1 MGRRGTGGRMTR
13 LGGLSLGSLSLCTV
27 LAVLLLARGAP
38 AQPPAAP
45 VPPAPPVP
53 PASAEPSLVEE
64 GHEVITLA
72 SGMGFTEGP
81 VWDPVHARVIF
92 SDIPAGRLMQ
102 WDARAGL
109 RVLREAAQ
117 PNGNAFD
124 REGRLLTCQHGARN
138 LVRTRAGGMQATGEV
153 EVLAER
159 HAGRRL
165 NSPNDLALADDGSVW
180 FTDPPWGL
188 KEPHELPGHWVFRWV
203 PPGAARD
210 GQAAQPARLEAV
222 ITDLAMPN
230 GIAFAPDG
238 TRLWVADTGGSARH
252 PDPALRR
259 TPPAIHAYALLE
271 DGRLGERLLSIPARS
286 DGMKV
291 DVQGHL
297 YTTDGA
303 ISVWRPDGTLRERIA
318 MPEPPANL
326 CFGDADGM
334 TLFITARTSLYALR
348 MRLPGARLL
357 PAPASPP
364 PSPSTV
370 PPITPR

>member
-1 MGRRGTGGRMTR
+1 MAARAWWMGAGLAL
-13 LGGLSLGSLSLCTV
+13 LGLASLV
-27 LAVLLLARGAP
+27 RAE
-38 AQPPAAP
+38 PPAAG
-45 VPPAPPVP
+45 PAVV
-53 PASAEPSLVEE
+53 EPSLVEE

-81 VWDPVHARVIF
+81 VWDPVHRRVIF

-102 WDARAGL
+102 WDSKDGL

-153 EVLAER
+153 EELAGR
-159 HAGRRL
+159 HEGRRL
-165 NSPNDLALADDGSVW
+165 NSPNDLALADDGSIW

-188 KEPHELPGHWVFRWV
+188 KEPHELPGHFVFRWR
-203 PPGAARD
+203 PPAPARA
-210 GQAAQPARLEAV
+210 GQPAQPARLEAV

-238 TRLWVADTGGSARH
+238 TRLWVADTGGLERH

-259 TPPAIHAYALLE
+259 TPPAIHAYRVGG
-271 DGRLGERLLSIPARS
+271 DGALGERLLSIPARS

-297 YTTDGA
+297 YTTDRA
-303 ISVWRPDGTLRERIA
+303 VVVWRPDGTLRERIA
-318 MPEPPANL
+318 VPEPPANL
-326 CFGDADGM
+326 CFGDADGQ
-334 TLFITARTSLYALR
+334 TLFITARTSLYAVRLR
-348 MRLPGARLL
+348 VAGARLL
-357 PAPASPP
+357 PAPAAPAD
-364 PSPSTV
+364 SPSTA
-370 PPITPR
+370 PITPR